1 MQKLLT
7 YTVAAI
13 LIACMTSG
21 ASGSGNGVGVAH
33 ASQAVVTNM
42 AHPSAALFNQPRA
55 VRLTATQTGHRIAF
69 LPGSPAPLP
78 VDNVLGGMLKQLG
91 YDYR

>member
-13 LIACMTSG
+13 LIACMNSG

-33 ASQAVVTNM
+33 ASHAIVTNM

-55 VRLTATQTGHRIAF
+55 VRLTVIQTGHSIVF
-69 LPGSPAPLP
+69 LPGSPAPQP
-78 VDNVLGGMLKQLG
+78 VDSVRGGMLKHLG
-91 YDYR
+91 HDYR